1 MGIKGSWKRP
11 RSITREEEDLRWEL
25 AEKHISYNTYSRRY
39 NELKRLG
46 LLRRSGR
53 VLK

>member
-11 RSITREEEDLRWEL
+11 RSITREEEDLRNDYARGEISL
-25 AEKHISYNTYSRRY
+25 AIFNKRFA
-39 NELKRLG
+39 ELKQQG
-46 LLRRSGR
+46 LIRRSGR

>member
-1 MGIKGSWKRP
+1 MGKGSRPRP
-11 RSITREEEDLRWEL
+11 RSITSEEEDLRWLL
-25 AEKHISYNTYSRRY
+25 AEKRVSFDTYSRRY

-46 LLRRSGR
+46 LIQRSGR